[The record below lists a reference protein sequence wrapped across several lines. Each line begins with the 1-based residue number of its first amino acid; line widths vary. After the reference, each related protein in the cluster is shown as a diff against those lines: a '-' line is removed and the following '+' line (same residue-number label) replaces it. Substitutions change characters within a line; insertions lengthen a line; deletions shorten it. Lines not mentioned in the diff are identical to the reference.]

1 MFEYCQFFRMN
12 ISSAEIRGLHI
23 CLKIGL
29 KRHKVRLV
37 CGGCFRGFLC
47 LLCTR
52 AGGFRSVLRRREWYD
67 IAACGFRLWF
77 VRSGRVLRLFR
88 LWFWFSGLLHILH
101 PFQLLGRRGKYRRV
115 LGRGNGHFAGGGD
128 FLDFFPDFLRQAC
141 VIKGYGAVGVD
152 MGNRLIIAVY
162 FFQTVPDRQAVAQ
175 VSIAQVIPGG
185 RVFRFRV
192 HGSFGYIRLRVCSSF
207 GYIRLGGCGCFRCG
221 WLCLRLFH
229 FRRGWCGGVR
239 QKPPEQE

>member
-1 MFEYCQFFRMN
+1 MN

-88 LWFWFSGLLHILH
+88 LWFSGLLHILH
-101 PFQLLGRRGKYRRV
+101 PFRLLGRRGKYRRV
-115 LGRGNGHFAGGGD
+115 LGR
-128 FLDFFPDFLRQAC
+128 
-141 VIKGYGAVGVD
+141 
-152 MGNRLIIAVY
+152 
-162 FFQTVPDRQAVAQ
+162 
-175 VSIAQVIPGG
+175 
-185 RVFRFRV
+185 
-192 HGSFGYIRLRVCSSF
+192 
-207 GYIRLGGCGCFRCG
+207 
-221 WLCLRLFH
+221 
-229 FRRGWCGGVR
+229 
-239 QKPPEQE
+239 